1 MLRPE
6 SIEQQRRSIA
16 MLSPGSETNVVLQLR
31 REEALDVLAFAR
43 DLVTLSR
50 RSERMSQDLAAR
62 DAAGDEAVA

>member
-50 RSERMSQDLAAR
+50 RSERMSQELAR
-62 DAAGDEAVA
+62 GGDAGDEAVA

>member
-50 RSERMSQDLAAR
+50 RTERMSQELAAG
-62 DAAGDEAVA
+62 DEAGDEAVA

>member
-1 MLRPE
+1 
-6 SIEQQRRSIA
+6 

-50 RSERMSQDLAAR
+50 RSERMSQDLAAG